1 MTGRDNSEA
10 ITAVIEKLT
19 EIVGSNESTQDGF
32 FGEPEDSCDGI
43 TEVEIEVSSHATLKS
58 ASEALAKV
66 QNLNRT
72 ERKAGDVRIV
82 PCGRS
87 SQKEKTGSQQQMVLN
102 FPIKL
107 ANFDIASPQNLLETL
122 QILNRKLSVEKK
134 LSIEKTKEVQMPPDS
149 QQDLEKVQDGEDTD
163 DDETKTVFKCSKCNY
178 SSHNKHYLKQHTGLV
193 HNAERLYKCPFCD
206 YAGKRSYSLKEHL
219 IVHSTYRPYECSY
232 CNASFRKKGHLTN
245 HVKMHS
251 SQKTLACVLCH
262 VTVQSRVQLY
272 EHLRREHDAD
282 SVYACDA
289 CEYATAI
296 KSNIVMHMHTHG
308 DPKLYK
314 CRGCQFTAPHVNII
328 RQHLMA
334 VHRDNGTAYTM
345 ETAPHKPG
353 PVILM
358 KCSECGYTCVDKDE
372 LKDHILQRHIDVSDL
387 MVGSGD
393 ETGGAARD
401 QAGRYKCVQC
411 NFTSSDAYPFIT
423 HILSHKPKVPLTQAL
438 QEEGDHPK
446 SSSPLD
452 DTPSARP
459 ALPGAA
465 PRQHFTHD
473 ATNGMYRCAI
483 CNYTCEYQRTIK
495 AHIWKHSGHKDID
508 YPMFQNGPLSVYD
521 DTPVG
526 MSILLSSKAPV
537 SHVVSSAVSSKAPVS
552 YVVSSAVSSSVMSSS
567 LTHENRSSKRI
578 ANVTTARLINIAPRK
593 HLVAKSGT
601 ETAEST
607 ASKLPTQQPGERV
620 CVDKH
625 TADPHVQR
633 AFGRISGNGPV
644 VVIMS
649 AAERKKQQEATAS
662 ALTDISLKEKV
673 TLSAPEGSNDSAV
686 CSGANQLARP
696 AGHKVVQDP
705 ALKTIQRPPLTTTV
719 HIVQSPATAV
729 ASTHKTV
736 TTITTSD
743 SNAKRTG
750 EVTSGNTLLTI
761 VTDALT
767 TTGSKRKFSNDDS
780 LSVSEEVPAKKHLTE
795 VACLAQHPGL
805 SCVIGEK
812 SDVAKRIVSKS
823 VHVRK
828 LSDVVKVLASPG
840 GARKEV
846 KPVPT
851 TLRLCAV
858 RHNLEIPENVIAEC
872 LRRNSDK
879 ENEAEPK
886 TKEKTSSGN
895 DTQPSGSNDALG
907 GALCSNISCDNVEDI
922 LIDDD
927 GSKPN
932 AGICQSLLAVI
943 EQLRSRSESE
953 CDDKGADGSTGGT
966 NRKRKLDDE
975 WVPGSNEQVEV
986 NDGQYRCRLC
996 HYKSASAAVVA
1007 MHMRM
1012 HKEKPPSECS
1022 LCDFQADT
1030 SESLQDHMLQHCK
1043 LRTYQCRLCSCTFN
1057 YKSQL
1062 RSHMRAHMGTAVHV
1076 CGTHMD
1082 AKSGETRQSEVDLT
1096 GNQDSDQVLDCEQS
1110 GTDADPKPS
1119 QQQQQ
1124 QQLGCDVCGFVA
1136 TSHVRLTEHHHQQHG
1151 GDERELECELC
1162 EFVATSVR
1170 SLKSHMKRHVNDQR
1184 FVLQPLEQYKCNMC
1198 GYVCHHLPSLKSHM
1212 WRHAGDTNYSYES
1225 TNNIINAAID
1235 FDTQRCVRRSPKEYR
1250 CNMCGY
1256 TCYHL
1261 PSLKSHMWRHSSDQN
1276 YHYKFMA
1283 DDFLHS
1289 VSVSERGPKDAEL
1302 PLVTFRCCQC
1312 GFESTDKGR
1321 LRDHMVVHAGD
1332 GHKTPGVMD
1341 ASAYEGDAELVAPE
1355 CVEEVTVTTCVQ

>member
-32 FGEPEDSCDGI
+32 FGEPEDSWDGKSDAD
-43 TEVEIEVSSHATLKS
+43 VEIEVEVSSDASPASKS
-58 ASEALAKV
+58 ASEVLTNG
-66 QNLNRT
+66 QNLKPT

-82 PCGRS
+82 PCGQS
-87 SQKEKTGSQQQMVLN
+87 SEKPAYQQQMVLN
-102 FPIKL
+102 FPLKL

-134 LSIEKTKEVQMPPDS
+134 KDVQMPPDS
-149 QQDLEKVQDGEDTD
+149 RQDLEKAQDGEDTD
-163 DDETKTVFKCSKCNY
+163 DDETRTVFKCSKCNY

-262 VTVQSRVQLY
+262 VTVNSRTLLY
-272 EHLRREHDAD
+272 EHLRQEHDAD
-282 SVYACDA
+282 SVYACDV
-289 CEYATAI
+289 CEYATAL

-308 DPKLYK
+308 DPKVYK

-328 RQHLMA
+328 QQHLKA
-334 VHRDNGTAYTM
+334 IHRDNGTAYSV
-345 ETAPHKPG
+345 ETAPDKPG

-393 ETGGAARD
+393 ESSGGATRV
-401 QAGRYKCVQC
+401 QTTRYKCVQC

-423 HILSHKPKVPLTQAL
+423 HILSHKPKVPLAQAL
-438 QEEGDHPK
+438 QEEGDRPK
-446 SSSPLD
+446 SSSPPD
-452 DTPSARP
+452 DAASATA
-459 ALPGAA
+459 ALPGPA

-537 SHVVSSAVSSKAPVS
+537 SHVASST
-552 YVVSSAVSSSVMSSS
+552 VSSSVMSSS
-567 LTHENRSSKRI
+567 LTRENRSSKRI
-578 ANVTTARLINIAPRK
+578 ANTTTARPVRIAPKK
-593 HLVAKSGT
+593 HLVVAKSGT
-601 ETAEST
+601 ETAET
-607 ASKLPTQQPGERV
+607 PVSKLPAPQPDESV
-620 CVDKH
+620 CVDNQTH
-625 TADPHVQR
+625 DPNIQR
-633 AFGRISGNGPV
+633 AFGRISSNGPV
-644 VVIMS
+644 MVIMS
-649 AAERKKQQEATAS
+649 AAEQRKQQEATVSAS
-662 ALTDISLKEKV
+662 TDISLKEKV
-673 TLSAPEGSNDSAV
+673 TLSAPEGLNKSVV
-686 CSGANQLARP
+686 CSSANQLVRP
-696 AGHKVVQDP
+696 TGHTVVQAP
-705 ALKTIQRPPLTTTV
+705 GPKTTQRPPLTTTV

-729 ASTHKTV
+729 AVASTHHTLTSTHQAV
-736 TTITTSD
+736 TTIITSD
-743 SNAKRTG
+743 SNAKKTG
-750 EVTSGNTLLTI
+750 EVKTGNTLPTINTDTLTNS
-761 VTDALT
+761 
-767 TTGSKRKFSNDDS
+767 GSKRKFSDDDS
-780 LSVSEEVPAKKHLTE
+780 VSAVEHTPAKKHLTGGR
-795 VACLAQHPGL
+795 CLAQPSGL
-805 SCVIGEK
+805 SCVTGEK
-812 SDVAKRIVSKS
+812 SDVAKRIVSKF

-828 LSDVVKVLASPG
+828 LSDMVKVLASSG
-840 GARKEV
+840 GTRKDV
-846 KPVPT
+846 RPLPMT
-851 TLRLCAV
+851 QRLCAA
-858 RHNLEIPENVIAEC
+858 REIPENVIVEC
-872 LRRNSDK
+872 MRQNSDK
-879 ENEAEPK
+879 ENVAEPT
-886 TKEKTSSGN
+886 TKERTSSVN
-895 DTQPSGSNDALG
+895 DTPPSGSNDAP
-907 GALCSNISCDNVEDI
+907 CSNNISCDNVDDI
-922 LIDDD
+922 LIHED

-953 CDDKGADGSTGGT
+953 GDDKMVDGSTGVTKG
-966 NRKRKLDDE
+966 KRNLDDE
-975 WVPGSNEQVEV
+975 WLLGSNDHVEV
-986 NDGQYRCRLC
+986 NDGHYRCRLC
-996 HYKSASAAVVA
+996 HYTSASAAVVA

-1022 LCDFQADT
+1022 LCDFQAET

-1062 RSHMRAHMGTAVHV
+1062 RAHMRAHMGTNVCSTHV
-1076 CGTHMD
+1076 DTR
-1082 AKSGETRQSEVDLT
+1082 AKSGETRRSEVDLT
-1096 GNQDSDQVLDCEQS
+1096 GNQDLDQDCEQDCEQS
-1110 GTDADPKPS
+1110 RTDADPKPP
-1119 QQQQQ
+1119 QQ

-1136 TSHVRLTEHHHQQHG
+1136 MSHVDLTEHQHQQH
-1151 GDERELECELC
+1151 DERELECELC

-1184 FVLQPLEQYKCNMC
+1184 FVLQPLEQYKCNLC

-1235 FDTQRCVRRSPKEYR
+1235 FDTRRCVKRPPKEYR

-1276 YHYKFMA
+1276 YHYKFVA
-1283 DDFLHS
+1283 DDFLDS
-1289 VSVSERGPKDAEL
+1289 IAVSESERGAECLL

-1312 GFESTDKGR
+1312 GFESTDKVT
-1321 LRDHMVVHAGD
+1321 LRDHMAVHAGD
-1332 GHKTPGVMD
+1332 GQRSPGAGV
-1341 ASAYEGDAELVAPE
+1341 YEGDADLVAPE